1 MASTHCG
8 HAVGSGDRVID
19 VRSHPVSLDEDGV
32 EDRWERQRCSFIFYT
47 RPPTAGTKGG
57 GTKRKGGDR
66 GGRRFPPSVFPLTF
80 LLSCSFPP
88 FLPSVPRA
96 VPVDFVQFR
105 DTRDRT
111 VRFRSRRVPWLGGFI
126 FGSRDRTW

>member
-57 GTKRKGGDR
+57 EMKKVWGVEQGGGVGGDFLQ
-66 GGRRFPPSVFPLTF
+66 RRVSYFFSPFFWSPS
-80 LLSCSFPP
+80 
-88 FLPSVPRA
+88 FLPARCTCRFCTLHVPRY
-96 VPVDFVQFR
+96 PR
-105 DTRDRT
+105 
-111 VRFRSRRVPWLGGFI
+111 
-126 FGSRDRTW
+126 